1 MQQRAFRHVLHTSR
15 SSHWKNGL
23 SPEADFGKPT
33 VFRKLCTTCS
43 HSLPFERHTRRHPVE
58 QCCPYQDVL
67 TKDKHTRRDFLS
79 ESLQGAATSPAELSH
94 VMVLSE
100 RPRPTPHGH
109 LQKEKQ
115 SPLRLITA
123 ECFFFFFFVVGMFP
137 SNRILP
143 SVDP

>member
-1 MQQRAFRHVLHTSR
+1 MVQKFTLFRYRIAESLLTAIRLTTFTPVHHTYSRTATFHATACVSTFLHTSR

-67 TKDKHTRRDFLS
+67 MKDKHTRRDFLS
-79 ESLQGAATSPAELSH
+79 ESLQGAA
-94 VMVLSE
+94 
-100 RPRPTPHGH
+100 H
-109 LQKEKQ
+109 LA
-115 SPLRLITA
+115 SGVITRNGT
-123 ECFFFFFFVVGMFP
+123 E
-137 SNRILP
+137 
-143 SVDP
+143 

>member
-1 MQQRAFRHVLHTSR
+1 MACHLRQILASPLFFANYVLH
-15 SSHWKNGL
+15 
-23 SPEADFGKPT
+23 
-33 VFRKLCTTCS
+33 
-43 HSLPFERHTRRHPVE
+43 
-58 QCCPYQDVL
+58 
-67 TKDKHTRRDFLS
+67 
-79 ESLQGAATSPAELSH
+79 AAIYYPSPAELSH